1 MFFDIIGFFPSFF
14 KSSFFVVFISSLIVV
29 FNAVL
34 SAKTLGGELG
44 RGLKKITAGIIF
56 HTILILTFLAL
67 EQNNRGMLTDDE
79 IRMFFLFTGLSGSV
93 FLFFG
98 YLQIYKISRKLKLF

>member
-1 MFFDIIGFFPSFF
+1 MIADIIEFFPSFF
-14 KSSFFVVFISSLIVV
+14 KSSFFIVFISSLIVI
-29 FNAVL
+29 FNAIL
-34 SAKTLGGELG
+34 SSKTLGGELG
-44 RGLKKITAGIIF
+44 KGLKKITAGIIF

-67 EQNNRGMLTDDE
+67 EQNNRGLLTDDQ
-79 IRMFFLFTGLSGSV
+79 IRMFFLFAGLSGSA